1 MKMKPMAIT
10 EILRRIWLFSAN
22 KIKSSESFSKQPIQL
37 IANLNS
43 SLRHIIVTNAFS
55 RKNRKMITIFLIFRL
70 CCNQWLAQFVRLCC
84 LGWGQT
90 RFNWCCCYEPWNW
103 KSCQSNENQRNLFN
117 SSHQRLWRSW
127 SLARVSKYSH
137 F

>member
-43 SLRHIIVTNAFS
+43 SLRHIIVTNAFF
-55 RKNRKMITIFLIFRL
+55 RKKER
-70 CCNQWLAQFVRLCC
+70 W
-84 LGWGQT
+84 
-90 RFNWCCCYEPWNW
+90 
-103 KSCQSNENQRNLFN
+103 
-117 SSHQRLWRSW
+117 
-127 SLARVSKYSH
+127 KYSLFLGCVVTSGLH
-137 F
+137 NLLDCVVWAGDKPDSTDVVVMSLETGKVVSQMKTKGIYSTHHINAYEDLDHWPQ